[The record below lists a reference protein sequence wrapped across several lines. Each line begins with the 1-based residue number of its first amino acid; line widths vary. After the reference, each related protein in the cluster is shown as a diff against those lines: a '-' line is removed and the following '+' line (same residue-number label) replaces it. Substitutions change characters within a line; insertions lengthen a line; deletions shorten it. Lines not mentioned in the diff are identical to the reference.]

1 MDMSNSNIDRT
12 ANQAHRAVD
21 NVADAAATKAG
32 PAMDRAA
39 QAVHDTVDKVAQA
52 AGPAADWIN
61 QNAEQLMQR
70 QDELLESCRSYV
82 RDRPLA
88 TIGIA
93 VAAGYLI
100 GRLGRS

>member
-1 MDMSNSNIDRT
+1 MDMSNSNVDRT

-21 NVADAAATKAG
+21 EVASQAASKAG

-39 QAVHDTVDKVAQA
+39 QTVHDTVDKVVQA

-61 QNAEQLMQR
+61 ANAEQLMQR

-100 GRLGRS
+100 GRMGR